1 MKRQRKKKDGKV
13 KNATPN
19 IYDGIKFRSK
29 IETFTYKKLKA
40 VGIEAEYEQHRFQLL
55 PAFVSKSGKKYRA
68 MTYKPDFVGKDFIIE
83 CKGYATDTW
92 PLRMKLFEYV
102 LLSQNL
108 PYNFYVVHT
117 QEEVE
122 SLIAKLK
129 EKL

>member
-1 MKRQRKKKDGKV
+1 M
-13 KNATPN
+13 
-19 IYDGIKFRSK
+19 
-29 IETFTYKKLKA
+29 FTYKKFKENNFN
-40 VGIEAEYEQHRFQLL
+40 IEYESKKFILL
-55 PAFVSKSGKKYRA
+55 PSFYYNDKKIRA
-68 MTYKPDFVGKDFIIE
+68 MTYKPDFIINDKIIIE
-83 CKGYATDTW
+83 CKGYCTDAW

>member
-1 MKRQRKKKDGKV
+1 MRRQRKKKEGKI

-19 IYDGIKFRSK
+19 IYDGIKFRSRL
-29 IETFTYKKLKA
+29 ETFTYKELKA
-40 VGIEAEYEQHRFQLL
+40 AGIEAEYEQHIFQLL
-55 PAFVSKSGKKYRA
+55 PAFVSKSGKKYRS
-68 MTYKPDFVGKDFIIE
+68 MKYKPDFVGKDFIIE
-83 CKGYATDTW
+83 CKGYPNDAW

>member
-1 MKRQRKKKDGKV
+1 MRRQRKKKDGKV

-19 IYDGIKFRSK
+19 VYDGIKFRSRL
-29 IETFTYKKLKA
+29 ETFTYKELKA
-40 VGIEAEYEQHRFQLL
+40 AGIKAEYEQHRFQLL

-108 PYNFYVVHT
+108 PYDFYVVHT
-117 QEEVE
+117 QKEVE